1 MSGEIATDYGK
12 VKAPM
17 NQHPPQDD
25 DERDEDEVGFD
36 PEPNESPGETPEGDE
51 ELEVNGYRLVSEL
64 ARGGQAAVFLAI
76 QKSTGRKVALK
87 LMFHG
92 PLASELERRRM
103 DQEVRILSAL
113 DHPNIVSVI
122 DRGETA
128 DGSQYFVMSYVDG
141 RPLNEFLDDFH
152 RDHGRP
158 EILADVSE
166 LLKLFKRICEAVNAA
181 HLRGIVHRDLKPGN
195 IVIDAYG
202 EPHILDFGLA
212 HAALA
217 QGGDPGK
224 SITRTGEFVGSLEW
238 ASPEQARG
246 EADKIDTRTDVYAL
260 GVILY
265 EMLTGEF
272 PYEVFG
278 ELREVLDH
286 IVTARPQPPSTTLL
300 AVRNEA
306 GIPAASPPLPVDATL
321 DTITMKALAKAREE
335 RYQTAGE
342 LARDIGHYLEGKRTL
357 PAPPPDHRRRNILL
371 TIFIGLLA
379 CATAFFI
386 QTKVRP
392 GLLPANVDYDRGLY
406 GYAITGP
413 EVVFVF
419 EPSRYEVARHEDGRL
434 LRLDQAGE
442 PASVA
447 VVGSF
452 NNWVRNDDDWT
463 MKRTGPGRYELRK
476 PLLHFAARA
485 EWPYKF
491 LVNGDLWVG
500 APASAANREVVVT
513 DTATFNLLLRNPSAE
528 ANDDTAVI
536 RAYRDRLNKAW
547 PGQGANLALDE
558 RQRYQFTFIHLP
570 PGVRVTDLEPL
581 RGIPLHGLDLGDTK
595 VTDLSPLQDMTT
607 LNRLM
612 ASDGTF
618 QFLTTDIMTGLRQH
632 DYDRAAAAVASCFR
646 PYTNVPAFNAARE
659 VILNSVHN
667 LRGVRERPGDTMPH
681 TLMFNGH
688 RYAFIVYPMS
698 WNDARAFATAVGGY
712 LACVTSMEENK
723 WLADTFGVPTLGR
736 KLWLGGTDEG
746 TESFWRWTNGEGW
759 RFEHWTSPEPNNN
772 GGAEHA
778 LALKPDGWWIDANG
792 YDLNLPFVVE
802 WDH

>member
-1 MSGEIATDYGK
+1 
-12 VKAPM
+12 M
-17 NQHPPQDD
+17 NQRPPDDEDERDD
-25 DERDEDEVGFD
+25 DEVGSD
-36 PEPNESPGETPEGDE
+36 PELNAAPSETTEDDE
-51 ELEVNGYRLVSEL
+51 ALDVNGYRLVSEL

-92 PLASELERRRM
+92 PLASDLERRRM

-141 RPLNEFLDDFH
+141 RPLNEFMDDFH

-158 EILADVSE
+158 ELITDASD

-217 QGGDPGK
+217 QGGSPEK

-286 IVTARPQPPSTTLL
+286 IVTARPAAPSITLQ
-300 AVRNEA
+300 AARKEA
-306 GIPAASPPLPVDATL
+306 KGVPAQLPLPVDATL
-321 DTITMKALAKAREE
+321 DAITLKALAKAREE

-342 LARDIGHYLEGKRTL
+342 LARDLGHYLEGKR
-357 PAPPPDHRRRNILL
+357 PAPAPAPDHRRRNILL
-371 TIFIGLLA
+371 TILIGLLTGA
-379 CATAFFI
+379 AAFYI
-386 QTKVRP
+386 QGKVRP
-392 GLLPANVDYDRGLY
+392 GLVPARVEYDQGIY
-406 GYAITGP
+406 GYAISGR

-419 EPSRYEVARHEDGRL
+419 EPSRYEMARHEDGRL
-434 LRLDQAGE
+434 LRLNQVGE
-442 PASVA
+442 INSIA

-452 NNWVRNDDDWT
+452 NQWKRNADDWV
-463 MKRTGPGRYELRK
+463 MKRTGPDRFELRK
-476 PLLHFAARA
+476 PLVHFSGRA

-491 LVNGDLWVG
+491 LINGDLWVG

-513 DTATFNLLLRNPSAE
+513 DTDTFNLLLRNPA
-528 ANDDTAVI
+528 ADADGDAAI
-536 RAYRDRLNKAW
+536 IHAYRERLNAAW
-547 PGQGANLALDE
+547 PGQGANLAMDE
-558 RQRYQFTFIHLP
+558 RMRYQFTFTHLP

-581 RGIPLHGLDLGDTK
+581 RGLPLSGLDLGDTK

-607 LNRLM
+607 LTRLM

-618 QFLTTDIMTGLRQH
+618 QFLTTDIIAGLR
-632 DYDRAAAAVASCFR
+632 RNEFAEAVQAVQTTFR

-659 VILNSVHN
+659 LTLQSVYN
-667 LRGVRERPGDTMPH
+667 LQAIRERPGESMPH
-681 TLMFNGH
+681 THLFNGH

-698 WNDARAFATAVGGY
+698 WSDAHHFAAAVGGY
-712 LACVTSMEENK
+712 LATATSSEENK
-723 WLADTFGVPTLGR
+723 WLADTFGTAALGR

-759 RFEHWTSPEPNNN
+759 RFEHWNSPEPNNN
-772 GGAEHA
+772 GGSEHA